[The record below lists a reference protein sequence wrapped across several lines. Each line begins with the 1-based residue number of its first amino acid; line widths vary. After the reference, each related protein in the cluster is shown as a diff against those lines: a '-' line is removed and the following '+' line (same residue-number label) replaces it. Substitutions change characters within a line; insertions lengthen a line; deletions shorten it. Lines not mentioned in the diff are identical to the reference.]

1 MRPLTQDL
9 LDVAAHELRVL
20 SINTKGPGLRALC
33 QALEKSEPRTTVR
46 VPLLASDRPILL
58 SDVGAARAVEA
69 SIREVY
75 PFLADQ
81 QQRIDAIEVELQPDC
96 LLIDASDPEIA
107 VDAGE
112 AYLSAARRQA
122 RPRDSVPATP
132 VWAWASAAIA
142 LATVGLSF
150 LALSWAA
157 LAVFATLVLLGA
169 GVAVMLAPRF
179 SARRSVTALGLVPIL
194 TLCLFA
200 FAYGAIAMLDPAA
213 ITSHG
218 AHLRYL
224 REPLL
229 LSLSLLSM
237 VGVLDLSLHGWVRSL
252 AYLEML
258 LIASLAGGAAIV
270 AVRRLSRRAQ
280 TLVDELRQE
289 RE

>member
-1 MRPLTQDL
+1 
-9 LDVAAHELRVL
+9 
-20 SINTKGPGLRALC
+20 
-33 QALEKSEPRTTVR
+33 
-46 VPLLASDRPILL
+46 
-58 SDVGAARAVEA
+58 
-69 SIREVY
+69 
-75 PFLADQ
+75 
-81 QQRIDAIEVELQPDC
+81 
-96 LLIDASDPEIA
+96 
-107 VDAGE
+107 
-112 AYLSAARRQA
+112 
-122 RPRDSVPATP
+122 
-132 VWAWASAAIA
+132 
-142 LATVGLSF
+142 
-150 LALSWAA
+150 
-157 LAVFATLVLLGA
+157 
-169 GVAVMLAPRF
+169 MLAPRF